1 MTDIYETIYELLD
14 NKEDFVLAT
23 ILEKYG
29 SAPREE
35 GTKMIIKRDFSIVGT
50 IGGGIFEAMAIKLSA
65 KVFETGEF
73 KVEKFGLSNESA
85 SSLGM
90 VCGGEVKLLLEYID
104 FNNKEM
110 VNIYAKAAELKRKA
124 CNFVVVTK
132 IPKEEK
138 MIKGTDKWICSE
150 EAFYGEENDTVQCI
164 FRKIR
169 ENFKNVTMEN
179 INLSGNQYLVEPI
192 LNYETLYI
200 IGAGHVSQK
209 IAEITKM
216 LDFKTI
222 VIDDREEFANVQ
234 RFKNAEEIKIIPSFE
249 NILKYIKVDS
259 NSYIVIVTRGHAY
272 DKDVLG
278 QMLKTNAKYI
288 GMIGSKKKKEF
299 VYKSLLDEGYT
310 LEELERVYSPIGIS
324 IFAQTPEEIAVSI
337 VAELIKVKRENL
349 NEKK

>member
-1 MTDIYETIYELLD
+1 MKDIYETMYDILD

-23 ILEKYG
+23 ILEKTG

-50 IGGGIFEAMAIKLSA
+50 IGGGIFEAMAIKLSTQ
-65 KVFETGEF
+65 VFETGEF

-104 FNNKEM
+104 FNNKKM
-110 VNIYAKAAELKRKA
+110 VNIYEKASELKRKA
-124 CNFVVVTK
+124 SNFVVITK
-132 IPKEEK
+132 IPKDEK
-138 MIKGTDKWICSE
+138 VIKGAYKWICSE

-169 ENFKNVTMEN
+169 ENFKNASMQN
-179 INLSGNQYLVEPI
+179 IRLEGDQYLIEPV
-192 LNYETLYI
+192 LNYESVYI

-209 IAEITKM
+209 ISEITRM

-222 VIDDREEFANVQ
+222 VIDDRKEFANVE
-234 RFKNAEEIKIIPSFE
+234 RFKNAEEIKVIPSFE

-259 NSYIVIVTRGHAY
+259 NSYVIIVTRGHAY
-272 DKDVLG
+272 DKEVLG

-288 GMIGSKKKKEF
+288 GMIGSKKKREF
-299 VYKSLLDEGYT
+299 VYKCLLDEGYT
-310 LEELERVYSPIGIS
+310 SEELQRVYSPIGIS

-337 VAELIKVKRENL
+337 VAELIKVKRGNS